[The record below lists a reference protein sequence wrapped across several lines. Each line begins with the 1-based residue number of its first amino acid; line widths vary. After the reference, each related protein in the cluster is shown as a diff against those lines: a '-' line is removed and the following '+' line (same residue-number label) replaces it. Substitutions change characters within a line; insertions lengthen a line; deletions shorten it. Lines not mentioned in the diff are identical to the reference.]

1 MVTKSYYEMR
11 DGDFIIKSLVFDI
24 ESIAKSLVFIMA
36 PSPRQPY
43 VKDCFHDNR
52 FLHC

>member
-11 DGDFIIKSLVFDI
+11 DAIYYKSLVFDI